1 MPEAGSTT
9 WQTPYIHRLFDKG
22 YVTVDEQAR
31 FVVGRRLKQDFE
43 NGRSYY
49 GLAGQPL
56 KLPAEAARRPSR
68 EVLAWRRDAV
78 FLG

>member
-1 MPEAGSTT
+1 
-9 WQTPYIHRLFDKG
+9 LFDKG

-31 FVVGRRLKQDFE
+31 FVVGQRLKQDFE

-49 GLAGQPL
+49 RLAGRPL
-56 KLPAEAARRPSR
+56 ELPVEAARRPSS
-68 EVLAWRRDAV
+68 EALAWHRESV